1 MSERL
6 FRFGQAYQACNID
19 WSSCELRS
27 LGLTRLD
34 EYACGFSYVVPGFS
48 SKDQKKW
55 RSTGAPASCKKLETT
70 EIQSYG
76 SFYFSPIFFTSK
88 STINYMFGW
97 SCHFLLLKLFVGC
110 KGIQLREI
118 AHFNLETGI
127 EWCRHVVTT
136 KKHMKC
142 TICTYIHMLKCTH
155 YFKNCRTGDAGFF
168 HAFANHL

>member
-6 FRFGQAYQACNID
+6 FRFGQAYQACNVD

-55 RSTGAPASCKKLETT
+55 RSTEAPASCKKLETT

-76 SFYFSPIFFTSK
+76 SFYFSNFFHIK
-88 STINYMFGW
+88 IYNKLHVRMVMP
-97 SCHFLLLKLFVGC
+97 LFVA
-110 KGIQLREI
+110 KTLRRMQRDPTPG
-118 AHFNLETGI
+118 NRPLQPRNRDWMMPT
-127 EWCRHVVTT
+127 CCNP

-142 TICTYIHMLKCTH
+142 TICIFIC
-155 YFKNCRTGDAGFF
+155 
-168 HAFANHL
+168 